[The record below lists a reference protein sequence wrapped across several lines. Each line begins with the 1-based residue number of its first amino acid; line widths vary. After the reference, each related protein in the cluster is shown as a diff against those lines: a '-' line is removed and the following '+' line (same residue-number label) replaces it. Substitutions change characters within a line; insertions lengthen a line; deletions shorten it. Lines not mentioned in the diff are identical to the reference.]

1 MQRQWAAELAGVS
14 SAAEQERASADAQ
27 HAALEQQ
34 LRAAQVEGS
43 PERRLCPLLRS
54 TVPAT

>member
-1 MQRQWAAELAGVS
+1 MVGIKEEIGGMQGQWAAELSVVS

-34 LRAAQVEGS
+34 LRAAQVEKQ
-43 PERRLCPLLRS
+43 P
-54 TVPAT
+54 